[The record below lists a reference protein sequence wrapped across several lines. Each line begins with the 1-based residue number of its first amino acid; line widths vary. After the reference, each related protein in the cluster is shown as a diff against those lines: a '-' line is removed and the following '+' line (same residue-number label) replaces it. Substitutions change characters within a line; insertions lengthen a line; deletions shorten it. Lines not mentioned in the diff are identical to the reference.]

1 LATECLIPAFI
12 SLLGTFSKHKFLRL
26 LIIFTSVRPE
36 MVKYLPFYGQKK
48 KTSEM
53 FQNIDIYMT
62 TSGNELHYLWFI

>member
-1 LATECLIPAFI
+1 M
-12 SLLGTFSKHKFLRL
+12 
-26 LIIFTSVRPE
+26 FTSVRPE
-36 MVKYLPFYGQKK
+36 MVKSQPFYVQKK